1 MTYDLVTGQRTFYL
15 GLSGVSPNPN
25 NVIHDVIFRDSG
37 GNDIKC
43 SYFRIN
49 ALVDATVANS
59 GAWAAELSGIPH
71 TGDMLTDSLSSVS
84 NTVATSGICGIGG
97 AMGPIGSIPHEWHG
111 SNGQVCTGIKLQVMS
126 EGPWFIGITYGNL
139 FPLNTIRTTN
149 SLVYDA
155 GV

>member
-97 AMGPIGSIPHEWHG
+97 AMGPIGQSRMSGMEVMDRCVQEL
-111 SNGQVCTGIKLQVMS
+111 NFKLCQRVL
-126 EGPWFIGITYGNL
+126 GL
-139 FPLNTIRTTN
+139 
-149 SLVYDA
+149 
-155 GV
+155 